1 MSKGTRDA
9 LILTVIGVI
18 LYGLIYYNFV
28 LTDAI
33 AKVNEVNA
41 QIEAVEKEKQAL
53 EDDLKNLPNL
63 KRNLEMKNVQ
73 NDRLEEYLMSEA
85 NLADNIEYVDKL
97 AKLFNS
103 SFTDV
108 KVGIPLESTDDNNN
122 KYYEFAIEANASMS
136 YDDAMNLVNYI
147 EGGTRKVK
155 VTVFK
160 LSPITQPASGSTPP
174 DQNVPG
180 NGAQGNNGIKYQVN
194 LTINMYS
201 LDLSNID
208 EVYEYSRKRFNRFN
222 DSDGVIFVPA
232 TVSAGTNGNVGTG
245 GTASSNTGGNTI
257 QQSVA
262 KGNDIE
268 LTVLS
273 FLFGGPNFSVNAAG
287 ARAPIKLRVKER
299 PSVKITLNGNNIDIA
314 VVDEGGNKYNINGR
328 SSNENIKMSF
338 FADFPLEIQENKR
351 IGTDIQIINNSNK
364 RVDLKLE
371 DKVSRLRITDRNGNV
386 ILNQSASEKVYII

>member
-1 MSKGTRDA
+1 M
-9 LILTVIGVI
+9 
-18 LYGLIYYNFV
+18 
-28 LTDAI
+28 
-33 AKVNEVNA
+33 
-41 QIEAVEKEKQAL
+41 
-53 EDDLKNLPNL
+53 
-63 KRNLEMKNVQ
+63 
-73 NDRLEEYLMSEA
+73 
-85 NLADNIEYVDKL
+85 
-97 AKLFNS
+97 
-103 SFTDV
+103 
-108 KVGIPLESTDDNNN
+108 
-122 KYYEFAIEANASMS
+122 
-136 YDDAMNLVNYI
+136 
-147 EGGTRKVK
+147 K